1 MNQCFDSYHIRKIVA
16 MVTTDAIS
24 KVSSIGR
31 TLKRGVFMAGV
42 FGDAVIMLS
51 LCVIGLLAAA
61 YTLWEKM
68 HGR

>member
-1 MNQCFDSYHIRKIVA
+1 

-42 FGDAVIMLS
+42 FVDAVIMLS

>member
-1 MNQCFDSYHIRKIVA
+1 
-16 MVTTDAIS
+16 
-24 KVSSIGR
+24 
-31 TLKRGVFMAGV
+31 MAGV

-51 LCVIGLLAAA
+51 LRVIGLLAAA

>member
-1 MNQCFDSYHIRKIVA
+1 

-31 TLKRGVFMAGV
+31 TLKRV

>member
-1 MNQCFDSYHIRKIVA
+1 
-16 MVTTDAIS
+16 
-24 KVSSIGR
+24 
-31 TLKRGVFMAGV
+31 MAGV

-61 YTLWEKM
+61 YTLWEEM